1 MVFPKAASGVGCGN
15 MHSLPPPPQ
24 ALDRPRPWGCG
35 RGAPRRGPVAAHAH
49 AEAALEIRGYG
60 RGAPRRGPVARTRR
74 SSGPRARAAA
84 WPRRLGGHRRG
95 RTTNAPGVGLEPGRR
110 AWDDP
115 CKTHA
120 IVAAPA
126 RRRAARGR
134 PPNRG

>member
-1 MVFPKAASGVGCGN
+1 MVFPKAASGGGCGN

-35 RGAPRRGPVAAHAH
+35 RGAPRRGPVAW
-49 AEAALEIRGYG
+49 
-60 RGAPRRGPVARTRR
+60 TRR

-84 WPRRLGGHRRG
+84 GPRRLGGHRRG
-95 RTTNAPGVGLEPGRR
+95 RATNAPGVGLEPGRR